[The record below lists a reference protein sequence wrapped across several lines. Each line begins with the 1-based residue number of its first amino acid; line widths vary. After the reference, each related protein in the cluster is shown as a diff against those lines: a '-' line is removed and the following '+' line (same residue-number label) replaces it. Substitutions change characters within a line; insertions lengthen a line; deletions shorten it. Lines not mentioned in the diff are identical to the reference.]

1 MRVLTGAKIYIVS
14 EWAIFKQL
22 NRNIRLL
29 LWSQVIMGFVVEG
42 GILPVLFNLYL
53 LRLNFGPES
62 IGSINSVGLVVFT
75 LVTLPAG
82 EVGKRIGLR
91 KAIMWGLFLMFV
103 GFLFIPMGEFLSSA
117 SFGPAFAPAAGNAI
131 LHVGLALFFVNNP
144 PFIMK
149 NTTGDTHAS
158 VFGLQSSILAL
169 SGFVGSLAA
178 GFIPIIFIF
187 ALNLS
192 ADGPA
197 PIRYTLILGACSLL
211 LAAWFMRTADSGISL
226 RDPIVSDL
234 NEVEPT
240 VEPAIEPEVDED
252 HSVIPLGRSFWIWIA
267 IIGLC
272 RYLIKTGVA
281 ANGLFYNVYLDDGL
295 GLSTSVI
302 GNFSALGHLLA
313 IPAGLL
319 VPFILKRFGAKNG
332 MLIASGML
340 VITLIPL
347 TSSIWWLAGLGHA
360 LTASLGPVRFGV
372 FTIYVLNRTPAEQ
385 QPFVSGLQELIIGGA
400 FATMAVAGG
409 YLISWTSYSSFYW
422 ISIGVVAFGTL
433 LMWAYLYGPLPL
445 SPPAAQVKNV
455 TSDQ

>member
-1 MRVLTGAKIYIVS
+1 MRVIAGAKNYIAD
-14 EWAIFKQL
+14 EWQVFKQL

-53 LRLNFGPES
+53 LRLVFGTEA
-62 IGSINSVGLVVFT
+62 IGSINSAGLVVFT

-91 KAIMWGLFLMFV
+91 RAIMWGLFLMFA
-103 GFLFIPMGEFLSSA
+103 GFLFIPMGEFLTSP
-117 SFGPAFAPAAGNAI
+117 SFGPAFAPTAGNVV
-131 LHVGLALFFVNNP
+131 LHLGLALFFVNNP

-149 NTTGDTHAS
+149 NTTGDAHTS

-178 GFIPIIFIF
+178 GLIPLFFVF
-187 ALNLS
+187 ALSLS
-192 ADGPA
+192 EDGPA

-211 LAAWFMRTADSGISL
+211 LAAWFMRTADQGVSL
-226 RDPIVSDL
+226 REPAESDSVEDDL
-234 NEVEPT
+234 NQESKDT
-240 VEPAIEPEVDED
+240 DED
-252 HSVIPLGRSFWIWIA
+252 RSIIPLGRAFWIWLIV
-267 IIGLC
+267 IGLC

-281 ANGLFYNVYLDDGL
+281 ANGLFYNVYFDDGL
-295 GLSTSVI
+295 GLSTALI

-319 VPFILKRFGAKNG
+319 VPFVLKRFGAKNSL
-332 MLIASGML
+332 LIASGIL

-347 TSSIWWLAGLGHA
+347 TIPIWWLAGLGHA
-360 LTASLGPVRFGV
+360 VTAAFGPLRFGV
-372 FTIYVLNRTPAEQ
+372 FTVYVLNRTPAEQ

-400 FATMAVAGG
+400 FATMALIGG
-409 YLISWTSYSSFYW
+409 YLIAWTSYSSFYL
-422 ISIGVVAFGTL
+422 ISIGIVVFGTL
-433 LMWAYLYGPLPL
+433 LLWGYLYGPLPI
-445 SPPAAQVKNV
+445 SPPAANV
-455 TSDQ
+455 SGGQ